1 MSTSKFANTP
11 DLQPQV
17 AIHKTLPKIV
27 IVPSKGW
34 MPVKFSELV
43 EYRDLFYFFTW
54 RDLKVRYKQTIL
66 GIFWAILQPLIT
78 MVIFSLFFGRLANVP
93 SDGLPYPIFSY
104 TALVPWTFFANGVTQ
119 ASNSL
124 VQNANMIKKIYFPRL
139 IMPVSAVLGGLL
151 DFALAFLVLLG
162 MMVFYRIYPT
172 ANVIWLPVFL
182 LLAIITTIGVSMWL
196 SALNVLFRD
205 IRYIVPFLNAGLAIF
220 DADCISQQPDPRK
233 TPAAIRVKSYGRGC
247 RRLSLGIAWN
257 RLLSWPYAARILL
270 GCSIVPDH
278 RCLLLPAHGKI
289 IRGHNLM
296 AEIAIHTAS
305 VSKVFNIGSRQKQF
319 DRFSDQF
326 LASVSAPFR
335 RFGKILHGEVSGAT
349 GMEETF
355 WALSDI
361 NFDVQHGETI
371 GIIGRN
377 GAGKSTLLKI
387 FSAHHRAHHRQDRD
401 FWSYRI
407 TYWKSAPVFTPN

>member
-205 IRYIVPFLNAGLAIF
+205 IRYIVPFLMQVWLFLTPIAYPSSLIPEKLQPLYGLNPMAGVVEGFRWA
-220 DADCISQQPDPRK
+220 
-233 TPAAIRVKSYGRGC
+233 
-247 RRLSLGIAWN
+247 
-257 RLLSWPYAARILL
+257 LL
-270 GCSIVPDH
+270 GTDSFPGPM
-278 RCLLLPAHGKI
+278 LL
-289 IRGHNLM
+289 
-296 AEIAIHTAS
+296 
-305 VSKVFNIGSRQKQF
+305 VSFMVAVF
-319 DRFSDQF
+319 F
-326 LASVSAPFR
+326 LISGVYYFR
-335 RFGKILHGEVSGAT
+335 R
-349 GMEETF
+349 MEKSF
-355 WALSDI
+355 ADI
-361 NFDVQHGETI
+361 I
-371 GIIGRN
+371 
-377 GAGKSTLLKI
+377 
-387 FSAHHRAHHRQDRD
+387 
-401 FWSYRI
+401 
-407 TYWKSAPVFTPN
+407 